1 MFEIV
6 EISLKL
12 ITSSTAVDHETTF
25 TRSDTKF
32 HVLVVTL
39 STNDNA
45 KLSQQLKSGLK
56 RNINRIKYQSEA
68 TKQTQKQYLDYLN
81 DPSLQ

>member
-1 MFEIV
+1 MDQEI
-6 EISLKL
+6 
-12 ITSSTAVDHETTF
+12 TF

-45 KLSQQLKSGLK
+45 KLSRQLKSGLK

-68 TKQTQKQYLDYLN
+68 TKQTRKQYLDYLN
-81 DPSLQ
+81 DPSIQ